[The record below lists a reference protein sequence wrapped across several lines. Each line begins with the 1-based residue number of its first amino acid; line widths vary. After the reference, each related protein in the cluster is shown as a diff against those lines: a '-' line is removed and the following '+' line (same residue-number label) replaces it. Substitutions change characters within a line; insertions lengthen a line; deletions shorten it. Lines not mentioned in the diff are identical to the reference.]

1 MTKATYGILI
11 DESNTP
17 ETKYSCLPTT
27 PTRMYWQIKTS
38 RWKPGRWFHAQYSSK
53 KVEEE
58 KEKESWG
65 SRCGTED
72 KLAIIIRAELE
83 FLATLILK
91 LDVKIVNRIVVLL
104 TASLCH
110 GINCCPA
117 ERGNIVPNPTW
128 WRWWGGGGGG
138 AGADMREL

>member
-1 MTKATYGILI
+1 MNQIPQKLSTLV
-11 DESNTP
+11 SLQ
-17 ETKYSCLPTT
+17 LP
-27 PTRMYWQIKTS
+27 QDVLADIKQQMEPS
-38 RWKPGRWFHAQYSSK
+38 RWFHAQYSPK

-58 KEKESWG
+58 KEKESWL
-65 SRCGTED
+65 SRFGTED
-72 KLAIIIRAELE
+72 KLAIIIRAKLE
-83 FLATLILK
+83 FLATLILQ

-128 WRWWGGGGGG
+128 WRWWWWGGGG
-138 AGADMREL
+138 AGAEMQEL